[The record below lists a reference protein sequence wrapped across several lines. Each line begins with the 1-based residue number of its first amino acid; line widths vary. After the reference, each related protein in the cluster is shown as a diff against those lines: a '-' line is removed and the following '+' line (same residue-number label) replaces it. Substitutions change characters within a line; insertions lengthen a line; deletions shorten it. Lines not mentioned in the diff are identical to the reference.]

1 MEITI
6 KLDINEVNTV
16 LNILGDAPFKVAAP
30 LIEKIKLQGVEQV
43 NAAQK
48 PNGVEAEPAPLAN

>member
-1 MEITI
+1 MEITL

-16 LNILGDAPFKVAAP
+16 LTVLAEAPYKVSAP
-30 LIEKIKLQGVEQV
+30 LIEKIKLQGAEQY

-48 PNGVEAEPAPLAN
+48 PNGAEVPVVTN